1 MSKKLLNLLPL
12 KTTSR
17 GNGMD
22 TCAAF
27 LSMLACLVVCG
38 IINGYVLV
46 SAGAADSI
54 FRYLLRETH
63 LSLILLLPVL
73 LPGPFGRVYSV
84 ILYLCAAAF
93 AAANWAHF
101 SLYNAPISAYI
112 ASVLKETYFGEAYE
126 FTLQF
131 INSGVILRA
140 AGAFLPPLPFL
151 ILSLRQKRRSPAAG
165 LLILLAV
172 ASLIGIRLI
181 NKDFS
186 SIARWNYMA
195 DFAVSCAESRKVAAE
210 FNAALRGNNKLPDK
224 ITKSGPPG
232 RIIVLVIGESSSRHH
247 YSLYGYARRTT
258 PNLDALRPE
267 LLVFSDVVSAHAH
280 TIPALQEAL
289 TVDVSENLPARYAL
303 IPILKAAGY
312 RTIVLSNQPL
322 LGKNDS
328 TAATLLGMADELR
341 YFNLSNPDG
350 MYAPTAPDGIML
362 PEFEK
367 KLTQPGDLVIVLH
380 LMGSHSKYNM
390 RVPESA
396 PRFTDTPPYAAAQ
409 NLSDEEMEAVNE
421 YDASIAYTDI
431 VLRDLI
437 DALKRQKRQA
447 ALLYFS
453 DHGEALYEDGKTL
466 GHAENAEYKYMYDIP
481 FLIWLSPEYRQNFPE
496 LSRVAENYLDRPW
509 QNSDLAY
516 PVLNLAGVGF
526 AGFDPRRDILSPS
539 FIPQERLIND
549 KNYAKLFPNPDNPAP
564 EDQPRP

>member
-1 MSKKLLNLLPL
+1 MTQKLRELLLL
-12 KTTSR
+12 KTAPQDEA
-17 GNGMD
+17 MD
-22 TCAAF
+22 TFMAF
-27 LSMLACLVVCG
+27 LFMSTCLAVCG
-38 IINGYVLV
+38 VINGYVLV
-46 SAGAADSI
+46 AGGAADSI

-73 LPGPFGRVYSV
+73 LPGLFSRVYSV

-93 AAANWAHF
+93 TAANWLHF
-101 SLYNAPISAYI
+101 SLYNAPISSYI
-112 ASVLKETYFGEAYE
+112 ASVMKETYFGEAYE

-131 INSGVILRA
+131 ISAKAVFIGVA
-140 AGAFLPPLPFL
+140 AFLLPLPFL
-151 ILSLRQKRRSPAAG
+151 ILSLRKERRSRAMG
-165 LLILLAV
+165 LLILFAV
-172 ASLIGIRLI
+172 TALIGIRLI

-195 DFAVSCAESRKVAAE
+195 DFAVSCAESRKAAAE
-210 FNAALRGNNKLPDK
+210 FNAALTSNNKLPGN
-224 ITKSGPPG
+224 ISKSGAPG

-247 YSLYGYARRTT
+247 YSLYGYTRRTT

-267 LLVFSDVVSAHAH
+267 LLVFSDVISAHAH

-289 TVDVSENLPARYAL
+289 TVGVSENPPARYAL

-328 TAATLLGMADELR
+328 AATTLLGMADELR
-341 YFNLSNPDG
+341 YFNLSNPNG
-350 MYAPTAPDGIML
+350 MYAPTAPDGLML

-390 RVPESA
+390 RIPESA
-396 PRFTDTPPYAAAQ
+396 PRFTNTPPYAVGQ
-409 NLSDEEMEAVNE
+409 NLSSGEIETINE

-431 VLRDLI
+431 VLSGLL
-437 DALKRQKRQA
+437 DALKRQKRPS

-453 DHGEALYEDGKTL
+453 DHGEALYEDGETL
-466 GHAENAEYKYMYDIP
+466 GHAEGAEYKYMYDIP
-481 FLIWLSPEYRQNFPE
+481 FLIWLSPEYRQSFPE
-496 LSRVAENYLDRPW
+496 LSHAVPGYLDRPW

-516 PVLNLAGVGF
+516 PVLSLAGVSF

-539 FIPQERLIND
+539 FIPQRRLINN
-549 KNYAKLFPNPDNPAP
+549 KNYAKLFPIPGSPAP
-564 EDQPRP
+564 ASQARP